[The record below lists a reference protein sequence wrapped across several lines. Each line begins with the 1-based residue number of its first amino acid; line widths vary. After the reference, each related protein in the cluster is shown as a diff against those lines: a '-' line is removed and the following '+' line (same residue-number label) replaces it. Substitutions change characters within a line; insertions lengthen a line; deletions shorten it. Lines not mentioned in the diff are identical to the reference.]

1 MGVARCKW
9 AWQGVSGRGWIEVGV
24 SHHILGHIIEEVLRC
39 ILRVRCE
46 KRNKFIFL
54 HTQK

>member
-1 MGVARCKW
+1 MARCKW
-9 AWQGVSGRGWIEVGV
+9 AWQGVGGRGWIEVGV
-24 SHHILGHIIEEVLRC
+24 SHHILGHIIEEVLWC